1 MKSANF
7 KYSRTRRTLTQVCR
21 FAAYLGLSYQFCAG
35 MGNSPFGAW
44 VVCVYRIQAL
54 QSLTRIDATTRAFFV
69 FSRNLAKFIAE
80 RGELQKFKT
89 MEAAMASSETK
100 ATLRS
105 LFELAKPELELSLQ
119 GLQLPKD
126 SSKIQDI
133 VTKQMNN
140 LLNPD
145 SDFCQGLTMAEGYM
159 VQAALSLLNAE
170 QSLLKKMQ
178 PAISK
183 SYSFEQLKRTSKN
196 DDLKLSEEPHAAMA
210 GAGAGAFIGGLVGSS
225 FSAMSFGA
233 VGWASVFGAIA
244 GTAVSAYVVKHIGKK
259 QDVVLKSNLILEHKA
274 DSVIDVSSFI
284 EVIAN
289 ICDNVDSLLEIFRNQ
304 ISKVVEQSEKNA
316 KMTLE
321 GDYRLL
327 LENVQSLI
335 GFNRTHNEDEKYA
348 RKINERIEEFVDCLD
363 NYDLTVVDYSAENA
377 KMFEQIPSSKTN
389 EVTMAYPAIVK
400 KGVVVLKGKVF
411 IPG

>member
-1 MKSANF
+1 MSEKS
-7 KYSRTRRTLTQVCR
+7 S
-21 FAAYLGLSYQFCAG
+21 
-35 MGNSPFGAW
+35 
-44 VVCVYRIQAL
+44 
-54 QSLTRIDATTRAFFV
+54 
-69 FSRNLAKFIAE
+69 
-80 RGELQKFKT
+80 
-89 MEAAMASSETK
+89 
-100 ATLRS
+100 LRS

-126 SSKIQDI
+126 SSKIQDV
-133 VTKQMNN
+133 VTRQMNK

-178 PAISK
+178 PAINK
-183 SYSFEQLKRTSKN
+183 SYSFEQLKKPPKN
-196 DDLKLSEEPHAAMA
+196 DDLNLFEGSRAAMA

-225 FSAMSFGA
+225 LSAMTFGA

-244 GTAVSAYVVKHIGKK
+244 GTAVSAYAVKYIGKK
-259 QDVVLKSNLILEHKA
+259 MDGVSKSNLTLDYKV
-274 DSVIDVSSFI
+274 DSAIDVSSFI

-327 LENVQSLI
+327 LENIQSLI
-335 GFNRTHNEDEKYA
+335 GFNRTHSEDEKYA
-348 RKINERIEEFVDCLD
+348 RKINDRIEEFVDCLD
-363 NYDLTVVDYSAENA
+363 NYDLTVVDYSADNA
-377 KMFEQIPSSKTN
+377 KMFEQIPSSKTT
-389 EVTMAYPAIVK
+389 EVTKVYPAIVK